1 MKINSYLTTLAIWI
15 AIVLTLGVLAL
26 NYPLL
31 LLLVSTPF
39 GSSVAIADPL
49 DLNLPIIGESAGR
62 YLSPE
67 EDRRLGEAFMRNLR
81 RSISFVDDSIVTDY
95 LHSLGYQ
102 IVANADTP
110 IQSFDFFAVDDP
122 TINAF
127 AGPGGHIG
135 INTGLLLATD
145 SEHEL
150 AAVIAHEVAHVSQ
163 HHIAR
168 SIEMGDRMS
177 IPTIAAMLAA
187 IVIASQTGQAGEA
200 AIAAAAA
207 GSTQMQINFLRG
219 NEQEAD
225 RVGIQSLQ
233 RAGFDPRAMAGF
245 FEHLQKSARY
255 DVGTLP
261 EFLRDHPVT
270 ESRITDAR
278 NRAEQFSYRQRADS
292 LAYHLVRARLK
303 IRALPSPAQGV
314 QELKHSLDN
323 GSYRNAAATHYAY
336 ALALLANHD
345 PQAARVEVARL
356 LTADPERIPY
366 LITQADIELATG
378 NTAAAL
384 TVYGQAQRLYPNN
397 LSVTVNETRTLL
409 QAKRPKEARDLLQG
423 FMRDRSPNPAWYKLL
438 AQAEGEVGNTPA
450 SREAVAEYLY
460 LTGETRT
467 AAYELRKA
475 LALPNLDFYTGS
487 RIEAR
492 IKVLDEELAA
502 EKERT
507 KGGWGN

>member
-1 MKINSYLTTLAIWI
+1 
-15 AIVLTLGVLAL
+15 L

-31 LLLVSTPF
+31 LVIALF
-39 GSSVAIADPL
+39 GPAIAVASPL
-49 DLNLPIIGESAGR
+49 DLNLPTIGDSAGR

-67 EDRRLGEAFMRNLR
+67 EDRRLGEAFMRQLR
-81 RSISFVDDSIVTDY
+81 RSLTFVDDSIVTDY

-102 IVANADTP
+102 IVSNADAPT
-110 IQSFDFFAVDDP
+110 QRFDFFVVDDP

-135 INTGLLLATD
+135 VNTGLILATD

-150 AAVIAHEVAHVSQ
+150 AAVIAHEIAHVSQ

-168 SIEMGDRMS
+168 SLEMADRMS

-187 IVIASQTGQAGEA
+187 IVIASQAGQGGEA
-200 AIAAAAA
+200 AIAAVAA
-207 GSTQMQINFLRG
+207 GGTQMQIDFMRA

-245 FEHLQKSARY
+245 FERLQKSARY

-261 EFLRDHPVT
+261 EFLRSHPVT
-270 ESRITDAR
+270 ESRIADAR
-278 NRAEQFSYRQRADS
+278 NRAEQFPYRQREDS
-292 LAYHLVRARLK
+292 LAYHLARARLK
-303 IRALPSPAQGV
+303 VRALPSPAQGV
-314 QELKHSLDN
+314 RELKRALDS
-323 GSYRNAAATHYAY
+323 GSYRNAVAARYAY

-345 PQAARVEVARL
+345 PQAARIEVARL
-356 LTADPERIPY
+356 LATDPERIPY
-366 LITQADIELATG
+366 LITQANIEMATN

-384 TVYGQAQRLYPNN
+384 AVYRQAQHLYPNN
-397 LSVTVNETRTLL
+397 PAVTINEVQTLI
-409 QAKRPKEARDLLQG
+409 QAKRSKEARDLLQG
-423 FMRDRSPNPAWYKLL
+423 FMRDRSPDPSWYKLL
-438 AQAEGEVGNTPA
+438 AQAEGEVGNTAA

-467 AAYELRKA
+467 AIYELRKA
-475 LALPNLDFYTGS
+475 LALSNLDFYTGS
-487 RIEAR
+487 RIDAR
-492 IKVLDEELAA
+492 IKELEEDLAA

-507 KGGWGN
+507 KGGWGGQ